1 MKQVTGDVAPLS
13 YHECGLIRMVVSNTH
28 GVSQE
33 RVLRQQSVL
42 SVATKL
48 GLMTLIASSPTS
60 GSLGNYVP
68 KNSAHSF
75 SRNRWQRHERHC
87 GSAPHLRLQSYGF

>member
-1 MKQVTGDVAPLS
+1 MTQVTGDVVDPPT
-13 YHECGLIRMVVSNTH
+13 YHECGLMRMLVSKIH

-33 RVLRQQSVL
+33 TVTREQAVF

-48 GLMTLIASSPTS
+48 GLMTLIASSLTS

-75 SRNRWQRHERHC
+75 RRNRWQRHERHC
-87 GSAPHLRLQSYGF
+87 RSAPHLRL